1 MLQKSRARAG
11 HPSNYGAKRSS
22 VLMETIVSIRPL
34 LAVLV
39 TLIGS
44 LFIIFTGERNRNLR
58 EFWTI
63 LASIIKF
70 SIVLSMVPF
79 ILDGKTLEFTIISLA
94 PGVSLQFRVDQFG
107 MFFGVLAS
115 ALWIATSVYSIGYVR
130 GLNEHAQTRYF
141 FNFALCLSAT
151 MGIAFAGNLLTLFI
165 FYEILTVATYP
176 LVAHKE
182 TEDAIMGG
190 RKYLAYTLIAGVVIL
205 FAIIFIYTLT
215 GSLDFKPGGFL
226 SGHGSPAALIF
237 LFSILILG
245 FGVKAALMPMHEW
258 LPTAMVA
265 PTPVSALLHAVA
277 VVKAGVFG
285 CLRIIL
291 YVFGPA
297 LLHELD
303 LWIILAYFAAFTVI
317 VSGMYALA
325 QDNLKRRLAFSTINN
340 LAIIVMGAALLT
352 PSAITGSIFHIGS
365 HGFMKITLFF
375 VAGAIY
381 VKTHKE
387 NISEL
392 DGLGRQMPLTF
403 GAFAV
408 CAMGVAGTPP
418 VCGFIS
424 KWYLALGALEAK
436 EVVFL
441 FVLLI
446 SAMMDIAY
454 FFPIIYN
461 AFFKIPEEAINP
473 HFDEAP
479 MRMVVPLM
487 ITAIISLI
495 LGIFPNAFFNFF
507 NIASMAA
514 GKILGGM

>member
-1 MLQKSRARAG
+1 
-11 HPSNYGAKRSS
+11 
-22 VLMETIVSIRPL
+22 METIESIRPL

-39 TLIGS
+39 TVIGA
-44 LFIIFTGERNRNLR
+44 LLIIFTGERHRNLR
-58 EFWTI
+58 EFWTL
-63 LASIIKF
+63 LAAVLKF
-70 SIVLSMVPF
+70 SIVISMVP
-79 ILDGKTLEFTIISLA
+79 LVLKGNVLEYTIITLTQ
-94 PGVSLQFRVDQFG
+94 GVSFQFRVDQFG
-107 MFFGVLAS
+107 LFFGVLAS

-141 FNFALCLSAT
+141 FNFAICLSAT

-165 FYEILTVATYP
+165 FYEILTVSTYP

-190 RKYLAYTLIAGVVIL
+190 RKYLAYTLTAGVVIL
-205 FAIIFIYTLT
+205 FAIIYIYTLT
-215 GSLDFKPGGFL
+215 GTLDFRPGGFL
-226 SGHGSPAALIF
+226 AGHGSPAALIF
-237 LFSILILG
+237 LFSALILG

-291 YVFGPA
+291 YVFGPEV
-297 LLHELD
+297 LHD
-303 LWIILAYFAAFTVI
+303 LNLWLILAYFASFTVI

-352 PSAITGSIFHIGS
+352 PSAITGSIFHMGS

-381 VKTHKE
+381 VHTHKE

-392 DGLGRQMPLTF
+392 DGIGRQMPLTM
-403 GAFAV
+403 GAFAIG
-408 CAMGVAGTPP
+408 AMGVAGTPP
-418 VCGFIS
+418 ICGFIS
-424 KWYLALGALEAK
+424 KWYLAMGSLEAHK
-436 EVVFL
+436 VFFL
-441 FVLLI
+441 IVLLI
-446 SAMMDIAY
+446 SALMDVAY

-461 AFFKIPEEAINP
+461 SFFKSPKEPLNA

-479 MRMVVPLM
+479 LRMVVPLVV
-487 ITAIISLI
+487 TAIISLI
-495 LGIFPNAFFNFF
+495 LGVFPNAFFNFF

-514 GKILGGM
+514 EKILGGI

>member
-1 MLQKSRARAG
+1 
-11 HPSNYGAKRSS
+11 
-22 VLMETIVSIRPL
+22 MEIMVSIRPL

-39 TLIGS
+39 TLVGAVLI
-44 LFIIFTGERNRNLR
+44 LFTGERHRNVR
-58 EFWTI
+58 ESWTI
-63 LASIIKF
+63 LASVLKF

-79 ILDGKTLEFTIISLA
+79 VLRGRMLEYTIIQLT
-94 PGVSLQFRVDQFG
+94 PGVALQFRVDQFG
-107 MFFGVLAS
+107 LFFGVLAS
-115 ALWIATSVYSIGYVR
+115 ALWIATSIYSIGYVR
-130 GLNEHAQTRYF
+130 GLSEHAQTRYF

-165 FYEILTVATYP
+165 FYEILTVSTYP

-190 RKYLAYTLIAGVVIL
+190 RKYLAYTLTAGVVIL
-205 FAIIFIYTLT
+205 FAIIFIYALT
-215 GSLDFKPGGFL
+215 GTLDFKAGGFL
-226 SGHGSPAALIF
+226 MGNGPSATLIF
-237 LFSILILG
+237 LFAILILG
-245 FGVKAALMPMHEW
+245 FGVKAALMPLHEW
-258 LPTAMVA
+258 LPTAMIA

-291 YVFGPA
+291 YVFGPE
-297 LLHELD
+297 LLHQLH
-303 LWIILAYFAAFTVI
+303 LWLILAYFAAFTVI

-340 LAIIVMGAALLT
+340 LSIIVMGAALLT
-352 PSAITGSIFHIGS
+352 PSAITGSIFHMAS

-387 NISEL
+387 NVSEL
-392 DGLGRQMPLTF
+392 DGIGRQMPLTM
-403 GAFAV
+403 GAFAIG
-408 CAMGVAGTPP
+408 AMGIAGTPP
-418 VCGFIS
+418 ICGFIS
-424 KWYLALGALEAK
+424 KWYLAMGTLEAK
-436 EVVFL
+436 EVLFL
-441 FVLLI
+441 FVLLV
-446 SAMMDIAY
+446 SALLDVAY

-461 AFFKIPEEAINP
+461 SFFKAPREAINP
-473 HFDEAP
+473 HFDEAS
-479 MRMVVPLM
+479 MKMVVPLV

-495 LGIFPNAFFNFF
+495 LGLVPNAFFNFF

-514 GKILGGM
+514 EKILGGM

>member
-1 MLQKSRARAG
+1 
-11 HPSNYGAKRSS
+11 
-22 VLMETIVSIRPL
+22 METVESIRPL

-39 TLIGS
+39 TVVGALLI
-44 LFIIFTGERNRNLR
+44 LFTGERSRNLR

-63 LASIIKF
+63 AASILKF
-70 SIVLSMVPF
+70 AIVISMVPF
-79 ILDGKTLEFTIISLA
+79 VLKGRILEYTIITLTE
-94 PGVSLQFRVDQFG
+94 GVSFQLRVDQFG
-107 MFFGVLAS
+107 LFFGVLAS

-141 FNFALCLSAT
+141 FNFAVCLSAT
-151 MGIAFAGNLLTLFI
+151 MGIAFAGNLLTLFM
-165 FYEILTVATYP
+165 FYEVLTVATYP

-190 RKYLAYTLIAGVVIL
+190 RKYLAYTLTAGVVIL
-205 FAIIFIYTLT
+205 FAIIFTYTLT
-215 GSLDFKPGGFL
+215 GTLDFKPGGFL
-226 SGHGSPAALIF
+226 LGHGSSATLILLFAL
-237 LFSILILG
+237 LILG

-258 LPTAMVA
+258 LPTAMIA

-291 YVFGPA
+291 YVFGPE
-297 LLHELD
+297 LLHGLD
-303 LWIILAYFAAFTVI
+303 LWLIVAYFASFTVL

-340 LAIIVMGAALLT
+340 LAIIVMGASLLT
-352 PSAITGSIFHIGS
+352 PSAITGSIFHMGS

-392 DGLGRQMPLTF
+392 DGLGRQMPLTM
-403 GAFAV
+403 GAFAIG
-408 CAMGVAGTPP
+408 AMGIAGTPP
-418 VCGFIS
+418 ICGFIS
-424 KWYLALGALEAK
+424 KWYLAMGSLEAK
-436 EVVFL
+436 EVFFL
-441 FVLLI
+441 LVLLI
-446 SAMMDIAY
+446 SALMDVAY
-454 FFPIIYN
+454 FFPIIFN
-461 AFFKIPEEAINP
+461 SFFKSPKEDINP

-479 MRMVVPLM
+479 MKMVVPLV
-487 ITAIISLI
+487 ITAIVSLI

-507 NIASMAA
+507 NIASLAA
-514 GKILGGM
+514 AKILGGL

>member
-1 MLQKSRARAG
+1 
-11 HPSNYGAKRSS
+11 
-22 VLMETIVSIRPL
+22 METVVSMRPL

-39 TLIGS
+39 TLIGA
-44 LFIIFTGERNRNLR
+44 LLILFTGERYRNLR

-63 LASIIKF
+63 LASALKF
-70 SIVLSMVPF
+70 VIVISMVPPV
-79 ILDGKTLEFTIISLA
+79 LEGRIVECTIIRLT
-94 PGVSLQFRVDQFG
+94 PGVFLQFRVDQFG
-107 MFFGVLAS
+107 LFFGVLAS

-130 GLNEHAQTRYF
+130 GLHEHAQTRYF

-165 FYEILTVATYP
+165 FYEILTVSTYP

-190 RKYLAYTLIAGVVIL
+190 RKYLAYTLTAGVVIL
-205 FAIIFIYTLT
+205 FAIVFIHTLT
-215 GSLDFKPGGFL
+215 GTLDFKAGGFL
-226 SGHGSPAALIF
+226 LGHGSSATLIF
-237 LFSILILG
+237 LFAILILG
-245 FGVKAALMPMHEW
+245 FGVKAALMPLHEW
-258 LPTAMVA
+258 LPTAMIA

-291 YVFGPA
+291 YVFGPE
-297 LLHELD
+297 LLHRLD
-303 LWIILAYFAAFTVI
+303 LWLTLAYFASFTVI

-352 PSAITGSIFHIGS
+352 PSAITGSIFHMAS

-387 NISEL
+387 NVSEL
-392 DGLGRQMPLTF
+392 DGIGRQMPLTM
-403 GAFAV
+403 GAFAIG
-408 CAMGVAGTPP
+408 AMGIAGTPP
-418 VCGFIS
+418 ICGFIS
-424 KWYLALGALEAK
+424 KWYLAMGSLEAK
-436 EVVFL
+436 KVFFL

-446 SAMMDIAY
+446 SALMDVAY
-454 FFPIIYN
+454 FFPIIYSS
-461 AFFKIPEEAINP
+461 FFKAPKEEVNP
-473 HFDEAP
+473 RLDEAP
-479 MRMVVPLM
+479 MKMVVPLVV
-487 ITAIISLI
+487 TAIISII
-495 LGIFPNAFFNFF
+495 LGVVPNAFFRFF

-514 GKILGGM
+514 ERILGGM

>member
-1 MLQKSRARAG
+1 
-11 HPSNYGAKRSS
+11 
-22 VLMETIVSIRPL
+22 METIESIRPL

-39 TLIGS
+39 TLIGA
-44 LFIIFTGERNRNLR
+44 LLIVFTGERHRNLR

-63 LASIIKF
+63 LVSVLKF
-70 SIVLSMVPF
+70 VIVISMVPF
-79 ILDGKTLEFTIISLA
+79 VLEGRILEYTIITLTQ
-94 PGVSLQFRVDQFG
+94 GVSLQFRVDQFG
-107 MFFGVLAS
+107 LFFGVLAS
-115 ALWIATSVYSIGYVR
+115 ALWIATSIYSIGYVR

-165 FYEILTVATYP
+165 FYEILTVSTYP

-205 FAIIFIYTLT
+205 FAIIFIYALT
-215 GSLDFKPGGFL
+215 GTLDFKPGGFL
-226 SGHGSPAALIF
+226 LGHGQSATLIF
-237 LFSILILG
+237 LFALLILG

-277 VVKAGVFG
+277 VVKAGIFG

-291 YVFGPA
+291 YVFGPE
-297 LLHELD
+297 LLHNLD
-303 LWIILAYFAAFTVI
+303 LWLILAYFAAFTVI

-352 PSAITGSIFHIGS
+352 PSAITGSIFHMGS

-392 DGLGRQMPLTF
+392 DGLGRQMPLTM
-403 GAFAV
+403 GAFTIG
-408 CAMGVAGTPP
+408 AMGIAGTPP
-418 VCGFIS
+418 ICGFIS
-424 KWYLALGALEAK
+424 KWYLAMGCLEAK
-436 EVVFL
+436 QVIFL
-441 FVLLI
+441 LVLLI
-446 SAMMDIAY
+446 SALMDVAY

-461 AFFKIPEEAINP
+461 SFFKTPKEAINP
-473 HFDEAP
+473 HLDEAP
-479 MRMVVPLM
+479 AMMVVPLV
-487 ITAIISLI
+487 ITAVISLI
-495 LGIFPNAFFNFF
+495 LGIFPNAFFHFF
-507 NIASMAA
+507 SIASMAA
-514 GKILGGM
+514 AKILGGM

>member
-1 MLQKSRARAG
+1 
-11 HPSNYGAKRSS
+11 
-22 VLMETIVSIRPL
+22 METIESIRPL

-39 TLIGS
+39 TLIGA
-44 LFIIFTGERNRNLR
+44 LLIVFTGERHRNLR

-63 LASIIKF
+63 LVSVLKF
-70 SIVLSMVPF
+70 VIVISMVPF
-79 ILDGKTLEFTIISLA
+79 VLKGRILEYTIITLTQ
-94 PGVSLQFRVDQFG
+94 GVSLQFRVDQFG
-107 MFFGVLAS
+107 LFFGVLAS
-115 ALWIATSVYSIGYVR
+115 ALWIATSIYSIGYVR

-165 FYEILTVATYP
+165 FYEILTVSTYP

-205 FAIIFIYTLT
+205 FAIIFIYALT
-215 GSLDFKPGGFL
+215 GTLDFKPGGFL
-226 SGHGSPAALIF
+226 LGCGQSATLIF
-237 LFSILILG
+237 LFALLILG

-291 YVFGPA
+291 YVFGPE
-297 LLHELD
+297 LLHNLD
-303 LWIILAYFAAFTVI
+303 LWLILAYFAAFTVI

-352 PSAITGSIFHIGS
+352 PSAITGSIFHMGS

-392 DGLGRQMPLTF
+392 DGLGRQMPLTM
-403 GAFAV
+403 GAFTIG
-408 CAMGVAGTPP
+408 AMGVAGTPP
-418 VCGFIS
+418 ICGFIS
-424 KWYLALGALEAK
+424 KWYLAMGCLEAK
-436 EVVFL
+436 QVIFL
-441 FVLLI
+441 LVLLI
-446 SAMMDIAY
+446 SALMDVAY

-461 AFFKIPEEAINP
+461 SFFKTPKEAINP
-473 HFDEAP
+473 HLDEAP
-479 MRMVVPLM
+479 TMMVVPLV
-487 ITAIISLI
+487 ITAVISLI
-495 LGIFPNAFFNFF
+495 LGIFPNAFFHFF
-507 NIASMAA
+507 SIASMAA
-514 GKILGGM
+514 AKILGGM